1 MRLDFLGH
9 PEIFS
14 VCLRNAISDSS
25 THTGFCGIA
34 YSIRRVWIG
43 DINLDAVI
51 GTVML
56 GIKDVIEKIDG
67 MENEHL
73 FHMEIDKLDSI
84 FFEKPVEQKSKY
96 KLISYTDIGYKHSL
110 AINCECF
117 DGFYIFG
124 ITHGEEIRCI
134 LLDKEY
140 PEYSFEY
147 IVKKY
152 LVRENLVFAS
162 DLLTTII
169 QQEAR

>member
-1 MRLDFLGH
+1 MRLELHGH

-25 THTGFCGIA
+25 TKTGFCGIA
-34 YSIRRVWIG
+34 YSIRRVWVG

-56 GIKDVIEKIDG
+56 AIMDVIAKIDD

-73 FHMEIDKLDSI
+73 FHTEIAKLDSI
-84 FFEKPVEQKSKY
+84 FFEEHLEEKNKY

-110 AINCECF
+110 AIDCECF

-124 ITHGEEIRCI
+124 ITHADEMRCI

-147 IVKKY
+147 IVKKC
-152 LVRENLVFAS
+152 LVRENLVLAS
-162 DLLTTII
+162 NLLTTII
-169 QQEAR
+169 QQQA

>member
-1 MRLDFLGH
+1 MRLELLGH

-14 VCLRNAISDSS
+14 VCLRNSISDSS

-43 DINLDAVI
+43 DIDLDAVI

-56 GIKDVIEKIDG
+56 GIKEVIAKIDD

-73 FHMEIDKLDSI
+73 FHTEIAKLDSI
-84 FFEKPVEQKSKY
+84 FFEKPLEEKDKY
-96 KLISYTDIGYKHSL
+96 GLISYTEIGYKHSL

-124 ITHGEEIRCI
+124 VTHADEMRCI

-140 PEYSFEY
+140 TEYSFEY
-147 IVKKY
+147 IVKKC
-152 LVRENLVFAS
+152 LVRENLALAN

-169 QQEAR
+169 R